1 MNDTPERINHNADLP
16 RPRQMTDTFCDLYQ
30 QQHET
35 LPDLRRKEPEPSA
48 PMRTQEFKIP
58 KQHKNSDSLGTQE
71 LEIPSEAD
79 VYTETPDEEEDFS
92 YGAYEEYDHIRKKPA
107 SQNQKKKN
115 ANHNSGQNHKK
126 TEKSA
131 DSHQKNSSKKQDSG
145 NHQKKTSSHK
155 HSYGGGFLKKLI
167 RKLITFCLIIFI
179 LYSAVALLLIR
190 QLEKLPRAER
200 SVTSGT
206 LDRSYVR
213 SVLLIGTD
221 SRDVGAERGRSDTML
236 LLSLNSRTQ
245 QIYLTSFMRDA
256 YVNIPDY
263 GYNKLN
269 AAYSYGGAELLMDT
283 LEQNYQI
290 SIDDYCVVSF
300 MGFAGIIDAFGGVNI
315 TLSDE
320 EAKALNVI
328 LQSEVNQLAGDDP
341 LSDFIEKGGTY
352 LLNGKQALSYA
363 RIRYVGN
370 ADFER
375 TSRQREVM
383 TQLLQNAKTRAVT
396 AVPKLITSA
405 MPHLGTNMS
414 DTEMYLLS
422 LRVPLAVS
430 YDITQV
436 QIPADGTYTPADI
449 DGQSVLQVDFDSNIQ
464 LLKNTVY
471 SSPEASG
478 NF

>member
-1 MNDTPERINHNADLP
+1 MNNTPERSDNADLP
-16 RPRQMTDTFCDLYQ
+16 RPRTDTFYDIYQ
-30 QQHET
+30 QPEE
-35 LPDLRRKEPEPSA
+35 LPSLQYKNAGHTA
-48 PMRTQEFKIP
+48 PIHTQEFRIP
-58 KQHKNSDSLGTQE
+58 KQPENSDSFRTQK
-71 LEIPSEAD
+71 LEIPPQPD
-79 VYTETPDEEEDFS
+79 VYANFQNEAPDNDFS
-92 YGAYEEYDHIRKKPA
+92 YGAYEKYDHVA
-107 SQNQKKKN
+107 QKT
-115 ANHNSGQNHKK
+115 SSQNHKK
-126 TEKSA
+126 KNKKPKKTAESSHKKS
-131 DSHQKNSSKKQDSG
+131 QKKQDSEK
-145 NHQKKTSSHK
+145 HSQKTSSHK
-155 HSYGGGFLKKLI
+155 HSHGGGLLKKLA
-167 RKLITFCLIIFI
+167 RKLIWKVISFCLTIFI
-179 LYSAVALLLIR
+179 IYSAISILLIR
-190 QLEKLPRAER
+190 QLEKLPDGQR

-221 SRDVGAERGRSDTML
+221 ARDVGAERGRSDTML
-236 LLSLNSRTQ
+236 LFSLNSRTQ

-256 YVNIPDY
+256 YVDIPGY

-290 SIDDYCVVSF
+290 SIDDYCVVGF
-300 MGFAGIIDAFGGVNI
+300 MGFAGIIDAFGGVDV

-320 EAKALNVI
+320 EAQAMNVI
-328 LQSEVNQLAGDDP
+328 LQSEVNELAGDDP
-341 LSDFIEKGGTY
+341 LSDFIENGGTY

-383 TQLLQNAKTRAVT
+383 TQLLENAKTKAVT

-422 LRVPLAVS
+422 LRVPLSVG

-436 QIPADGTYTPADI
+436 QIPADGTYSPADI
-449 DGQSVLQVDFDSNIQ
+449 DGQSVLQVDFDANMQI
-464 LLKNTVY
+464 LKHTVY
-471 SSPEASG
+471 SSPEASAG
-478 NF
+478 Q